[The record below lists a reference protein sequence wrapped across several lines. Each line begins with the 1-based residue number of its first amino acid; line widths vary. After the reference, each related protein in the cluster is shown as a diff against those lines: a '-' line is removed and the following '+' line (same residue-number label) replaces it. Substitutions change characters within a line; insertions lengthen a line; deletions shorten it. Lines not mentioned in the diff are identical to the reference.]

1 MRSDFLANT
10 LVHSKREG
18 KGKAVGAGGR
28 EREQDSGQV
37 ILPSGR
43 SLARVSPSCLVSSS
57 PDRAGR
63 ARHRFVVSGLNL
75 FTPSSGHLLS
85 LFTQH
90 PSLQLF
96 INLPF
101 LTFPPKYSLLRG

>member
-1 MRSDFLANT
+1 MCRRMRSDFLANT

-43 SLARVSPSCLVSSS
+43 SLASVSPSCLVSSS
-57 PDRAGR
+57 PDRAGPDT
-63 ARHRFVVSGLNL
+63 V
-75 FTPSSGHLLS
+75 LLS
-85 LFTQH
+85 QVSIC
-90 PSLQLF
+90 SLPLVD
-96 INLPF
+96 IC
-101 LTFPPKYSLLRG
+101 